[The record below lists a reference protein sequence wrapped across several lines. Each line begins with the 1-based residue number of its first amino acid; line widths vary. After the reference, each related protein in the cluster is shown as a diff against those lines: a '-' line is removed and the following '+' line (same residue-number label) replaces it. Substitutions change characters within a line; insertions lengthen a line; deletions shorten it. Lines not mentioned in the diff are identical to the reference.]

1 MAMVVAG
8 SLVICELVVDSKKKG
23 GGGGGLMIIGI
34 GSCASKAL
42 LRVVKKADLTQAELC
57 HV

>member
-8 SLVICELVVDSKKKG
+8 SLVICELVVDSKKK
-23 GGGGGLMIIGI
+23 GGLMIIGI

>member
-8 SLVICELVVDSKKKG
+8 SLVICELVVDSKKK

>member
-1 MAMVVAG
+1 
-8 SLVICELVVDSKKKG
+8 
-23 GGGGGLMIIGI
+23 MIIGI

>member
-23 GGGGGLMIIGI
+23 GGGGVDDNWHRIMCKQ
-34 GSCASKAL
+34 SFA
-42 LRVVKKADLTQAELC
+42 
-57 HV
+57 

>member
-8 SLVICELVVDSKKKG
+8 SLVICELVVDSKKK
-23 GGGGGLMIIGI
+23 GGGGLMIIGI